1 MANQYTIYQPYNS
14 GFPDIGSE
22 VELEAVIMFS
32 IENGDPEIIKINLR
46 TVKTRTDVGELPSF
60 LADQFLSD
68 DDFFYALRA
77 EAKAIDE
84 FARKQDAS
92 YRREMA
98 NAARPVIYN
107 ALGGHHDHP

>member
-32 IENGDPEIIKINLR
+32 IENGDPEIIKIHLR
-46 TVKTRTDVGELPSF
+46 TVKTRTDVGELPPF
-60 LADQFLSD
+60 LVDQFLSD

-84 FARKQDAS
+84 FARDQDAD
-92 YRREMA
+92 YRREEIKLTRPSVY
-98 NAARPVIYN
+98 NTIGARHV
-107 ALGGHHDHP
+107 